1 MSDFTFEHE
10 ARNPE
15 ESILAKQIE
24 KTGCNSP
31 RDDKPEPATE
41 IT

>member
-1 MSDFTFEHE
+1 MSNFTFEQE
-10 ARNPE
+10 LRNPE
-15 ESILAKQIE
+15 ESILAKEIE

-31 RDDKPEPATE
+31 REDKPEPATE